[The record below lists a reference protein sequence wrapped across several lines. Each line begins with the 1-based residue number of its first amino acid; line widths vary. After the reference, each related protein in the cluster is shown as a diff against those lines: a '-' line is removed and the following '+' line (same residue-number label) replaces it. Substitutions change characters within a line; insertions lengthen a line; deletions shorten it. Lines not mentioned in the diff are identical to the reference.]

1 MALGSGASRSEAG
14 SSGSTPK
21 QGTKRTLGEL
31 IDGVAKFLVLVLGL
45 PIRFAAAIVSQFVS
59 NGGSGRA
66 VVGGAL
72 FLIGAAVSTDSV
84 WQTLFGQPPLFP
96 WFEPQWSWVNVP
108 RAVFNPFFYAAF
120 LIAVGVQVLQAY
132 SMRGKNPDS
141 ARRELQ
147 DHMQYDLEQKPSGK
161 IDLVGEIWKDY
172 KTAGLRDRSSVGF
185 VALFVWGFDIV
196 STFAARNPWQYT
208 DPLVIVGCI
217 LFNLATML
225 AGEIGYTIWRL
236 TKD

>member
-1 MALGSGASRSEAG
+1 MALGAQQREGGSKDSSSQHKKRSV
-14 SSGSTPK
+14 
-21 QGTKRTLGEL
+21 GEL
-31 IDGVAKFLVLVLGL
+31 IDAIAKIVVFVVGL

-59 NGGSGRA
+59 NGGTGRA

-84 WQTLFGQPPLFP
+84 WQTVFGQPALLP
-96 WFEPQWSWVNVP
+96 WFEPSWSWLNVP
-108 RAVFNPFFYAAF
+108 YAVLNPFFYVAF
-120 LIAVGVQVLQAY
+120 LIAVGIQVLEAY
-132 SMRGKNPDS
+132 TLRGKNPDS

-172 KTAGLRDRSSVGF
+172 KTAGMRDRHSIGF
-185 VALFVWGFDIV
+185 TALFVWGFDIV
-196 STFAARNPWQYT
+196 STFAARNPWQST
-208 DPLVIVGCI
+208 VPTMIVGCI
-217 LFNLATML
+217 LFNICTML
-225 AGEIGYTIWRL
+225 AGEIGYSVWRL